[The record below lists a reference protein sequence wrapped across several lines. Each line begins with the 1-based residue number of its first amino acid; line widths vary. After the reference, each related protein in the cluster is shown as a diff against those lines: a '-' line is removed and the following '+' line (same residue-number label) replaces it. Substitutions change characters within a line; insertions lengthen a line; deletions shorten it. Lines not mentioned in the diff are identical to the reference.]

1 MPDYADA
8 GHRPHADH
16 RGETPDFK
24 ITNGPESISVTLDTW
39 GPRDYYSAMFDYLQ
53 SNWGGAPSRIQEAL
67 DHPEIDVDHD
77 VEVYLDACFG
87 GRTLQQV
94 LEGITFW
101 FTIDGVTRAMTHE
114 MVRAR
119 FAAFMQHGG
128 RDNDWRH
135 RDWTMPETI
144 RRACGPAL
152 PEYGA
157 APWDRLRGKDRIDAK
172 TQWFREQLDAD
183 PTFEWTCIVDHHPID
198 ALVESFDKVIPY
210 DRYGLTEVIEHHL
223 REGKRIYAALV
234 DAGIPWQ
241 DARRLLPIG
250 TQTYIHGI
258 YNFISL
264 RDFLANR
271 MEFIMD
277 WEINCV
283 AQLMYREIL
292 MKCPPLIG
300 KYLGSHSDRQG
311 RAAFAGLD
319 SWPPDMKYQPT
330 FEQEDPVLTPRQH
343 RREQMP
349 FWVLAQS
356 SLDGGPVK
364 WISTNGT
371 YPHEHPDAPKPR
383 TR

>member
-1 MPDYADA
+1 MPDYADV
-8 GHRPHADH
+8 GHRPHAVH
-16 RGETPDFK
+16 AGETPEFK
-24 ITNGPESISVTLDTW
+24 ITHGPESIDVTLDTW
-39 GPRDYYSAMFDYLQ
+39 GPQEFMGPMLDYLQ
-53 SNWGGAPSRIQEAL
+53 SNWGEDPSDIGRSHAPDDPWLMYHQ
-67 DHPEIDVDHD
+67 
-77 VEVYLDACFG
+77 YLDACFG

-101 FTIDGVTRAMTHE
+101 FTVDGVTRAMTHE

-135 RDWTMPETI
+135 RDWTMPDTI
-144 RRACGPAL
+144 RRAAGPSL
-152 PEYGA
+152 PNP
-157 APWDRLRGKDRIDAK
+157 APWDGLPMGERRRVKAEWLKEHMTEEFTSGRCV
-172 TQWFREQLDAD
+172 TEQQPLDNIISSYNGR
-183 PTFEWTCIVDHHPID
+183 FEGR
-198 ALVESFDKVIPY
+198 F
-210 DRYGLTEVIEHHL
+210 GLNEVIRKYLED
-223 REGKRIYAALV
+223 GKALYAALV

-258 YNFISL
+258 FNFISL

-283 AQLMYREIL
+283 AQLMYREVL

-300 KYLGSHSDRQG
+300 KYLGSHSDRQ
-311 RAAFAGLD
+311 RKAAFAKLE
-319 SWPPDMKYQPT
+319 SWPPDYKYPPT
-330 FEQEDPVLTPRQH
+330 IEQESLPRTH
-343 RREQMP
+343 RPEQMP

-364 WISTNGT
+364 WIATNGA
-371 YPHEHPDAPKPR
+371 YPHDHPDAPKPR
-383 TR
+383 

>member
-1 MPDYADA
+1 MPDYADV
-8 GHRPHADH
+8 GHRPHAVH
-16 RGETPDFK
+16 AGETPEFK
-24 ITNGPESISVTLDTW
+24 ITHGPESIDVTLDTW
-39 GPRDYYSAMFDYLQ
+39 GPQEFMGPMLDYLQ
-53 SNWGGAPSRIQEAL
+53 SNWGEDPSDIGRSHAPDDPWLMHHQ
-67 DHPEIDVDHD
+67 
-77 VEVYLDACFG
+77 YLDACFG

-101 FTIDGVTRAMTHE
+101 FTVDGVTRAMTHE

-144 RRACGPAL
+144 RRVIRDQEMDEPVYPDAMLVSCINDSSAL
-152 PEYGA
+152 DDFLIKERDVYST
-157 APWDRLRGKDRIDAK
+157 DS
-172 TQWFREQLDAD
+172 LDA
-183 PTFEWTCIVDHHPID
+183 II
-198 ALVESFDKVIPY
+198 
-210 DRYGLTEVIEHHL
+210 REHL
-223 REGKRIYAALV
+223 SAGKRLYAALV

-258 YNFISL
+258 FNFVSL

-300 KYLGSHSDRQG
+300 KYLGSHSDRQ
-311 RAAFAGLD
+311 RKAAFEKLE
-319 SWPPDMKYQPT
+319 SWPPDGKYPHSVPFIERT
-330 FEQEDPVLTPRQH
+330 H
-343 RREQMP
+343 RPEQMP

-356 SLDGGPVK
+356 SLDGGPVV
-364 WISTNGT
+364 WIPTNGT
-371 YPHEHPDAPKPR
+371 YPHDHPDAPKPR
-383 TR
+383 

>member
-8 GHRPHADH
+8 GHRPHADYK
-16 RGETPDFK
+16 GQTPDYK
-24 ITNGPESISVTLDTW
+24 ITEGPTSIKVTLDQW
-39 GPRDYYSAMFDYLQ
+39 GPQDPFRDMWRYLQ
-53 SNWGGAPSRIQEAL
+53 SNWGEHPAEFPSGTVAREGA
-67 DHPEIDVDHD
+67 IDY
-77 VEVYLDACFG
+77 VESCFA

-94 LEGITFW
+94 LEGVTFW

-135 RDWTMPETI
+135 RDWTMPETL
-144 RRACGPAL
+144 RRAITEFDEGGRKLNGRAS
-152 PEYGA
+152 
-157 APWDRLRGKDRIDAK
+157 
-172 TQWFREQLDAD
+172 
-183 PTFEWTCIVDHHPID
+183 CIVNSKPLQQLVDQD
-198 ALVESFDKVIPY
+198 ETALQLHD
-210 DRYGLTEVIEHHL
+210 VIENHVA
-223 REGKRIYAALV
+223 EGKRIYAALV

-258 YNFISL
+258 YNFVSL
-264 RDFLANR
+264 RDFLGNR

-283 AQLMYREIL
+283 AQLMYREVL
-292 MKCPPLIG
+292 MHCPPVIG
-300 KYLGSHSDRQG
+300 KYLGSHSDRQR

-319 SWPPDMKYQPT
+319 SWPPDEKYEPT
-330 FEQEDPVLTPRQH
+330 VDQSRLPRQH
-343 RREQMP
+343 RSSQMP

-364 WISTNGT
+364 WIPTNGT
-371 YPHEHPDAPKPR
+371 YPHDHPDAPKPR
-383 TR
+383 G

>member
-16 RGETPDFK
+16 KGETPEFK
-24 ITNGPESISVTLDTW
+24 ITEGPESISVRLDQW
-39 GPRDYYSAMFDYLQ
+39 GPKDFQDVMYDYLQ
-53 SNWGGAPSRIQEAL
+53 SNWGESPSRTAT
-67 DHPEIDVDHD
+67 DDVPEDADDREVLAKTDRY
-77 VEVYLDACFG
+77 VEACFA

-94 LEGITFW
+94 LEGLTFW

-135 RDWTMPETI
+135 RNWTMPETI
-144 RRACGPAL
+144 RRASGSRMP
-152 PEYGA
+152 PHPT
-157 APWDRLRGKDRIDAK
+157 APWDGKQGPERKNAK
-172 TQWFREQLDAD
+172 EQWIREQFAAD
-183 PTFEWTCIVDHHPID
+183 PTLQWTCVIDQTAIDNLLDHYDEVLPD
-198 ALVESFDKVIPY
+198 DRFGLQDVIA
-210 DRYGLTEVIEHHL
+210 HHL

-258 YNFISL
+258 YNFVSL
-264 RDFLANR
+264 RDFLGNR

-292 MKCPPLIG
+292 MHCPPVIG
-300 KYLGSHSDRQG
+300 KYLGSHSDRQ
-311 RAAFAGLD
+311 RKAAFAGLD
-319 SWPPDMKYQPT
+319 SWPPDEKYEPT
-330 FEQEDPVLTPRQH
+330 VDQSRLPRQH
-343 RREQMP
+343 RSSQMP

-364 WISTNGT
+364 WIPTNGT
-371 YPHEHPDAPKPR
+371 YPHDHPDAPKPR
-383 TR
+383 G

>member
-16 RGETPDFK
+16 KGETPEFK
-24 ITNGPESISVTLDTW
+24 ITNGPESISVTLDRW
-39 GPRDYYSAMFDYLQ
+39 GPQNFECVMNDYLQ
-53 SNWGGAPSRIQEAL
+53 SNWGDAPLRSGKGAL
-67 DHPEIDVDHD
+67 DTRPAIDGY
-77 VEVYLDACFG
+77 VEAAFA

-135 RDWTMPETI
+135 RNWTMPETI
-144 RRACGPAL
+144 RRAIEFA
-152 PEYGA
+152 
-157 APWDRLRGKDRIDAK
+157 DHDN
-172 TQWFREQLDAD
+172 RELV
-183 PTFEWTCIVDHHPID
+183 TCIQDMG
-198 ALVESFDKVIPY
+198 ALI
-210 DRYGLTEVIEHHL
+210 HL
-223 REGKRIYAALV
+223 RDEWHDQVSNPEDGIGGIISDYLKMGKQIYARLV

-258 YNFISL
+258 YNYISL

-283 AQLMYREIL
+283 AQLMYREVL

-311 RAAFAGLD
+311 RAAFAALD
-319 SWPPDMKYQPT
+319 SWPPDYKYST
-330 FEQEDPVLTPRQH
+330 TLDHERIERQH
-343 RREQMP
+343 RPEQMS

-364 WISTNGT
+364 WIATNGV
-371 YPHEHPDAPKPR
+371 YPHDHPDAPKPR
-383 TR
+383 VK